1 MDPGGLGA
9 LIGVSVMV
17 FAVCVGI
24 AREKGGDC
32 IAKLKKKYTTYK
44 QQKQPLLP
52 VTQTNPVLLRTPSK
66 QFQMKELLGSK

>member
-9 LIGVSVMV
+9 LIGISVMV
-17 FAVCVGI
+17 FIVCVGV
-24 AREKGGDC
+24 AREKGDEC
-32 IAKLKKKYTTYK
+32 IAKLKKKYQTYK

>member
-9 LIGVSVMV
+9 LIGISVMV
-17 FAVCVGI
+17 CAVCVVF
-24 AREKGGDC
+24 AREKGDEF
-32 IAKLKKKYTTYK
+32 INKLKKKYQIYK

>member
-9 LIGVSVMV
+9 LIGISVMV
-17 FAVCVGI
+17 FIVCVGV
-24 AREKGGDC
+24 AREKGDEC
-32 IAKLKKKYTTYK
+32 MAKLKKKYQIYK

-66 QFQMKELLGSK
+66 QFQMKELLVTK

>member
-9 LIGVSVMV
+9 LIGISVMV
-17 FAVCVGI
+17 CIVCTAV
-24 AREKGGDC
+24 AREKGGEF
-32 IAKLKKKYTTYK
+32 INKLKKKYQIYK

>member
-9 LIGVSVMV
+9 LIGISVMV
-17 FAVCVGI
+17 FIVCVGV
-24 AREKGGDC
+24 AREKGDEC
-32 IAKLKKKYTTYK
+32 MAKLKKKYQTYK

-66 QFQMKELLGSK
+66 QFQMKELLTSK